1 MQGRH
6 IIEAV
11 SWGLITSVVLNLVLG
26 LALGLAPASAMLVFR
41 STSESGIAATLSGL
55 PLLGA
60 LIEVSPDATSAVGG
74 SLYTGAL
81 GFFPLIVL
89 VLRIVGAAQVMR
101 AGGDFAAIEEWLLE
115 NVATI
120 VRRAETTMVIGT
132 AIVNAT
138 ITINTAAEIAIAPFM
153 RTLGQRFNINGYR
166 RANILDANTS
176 ALGYI
181 FPWGGGVLA
190 GYASMIQLPQQFDW
204 FTEAMLANPAA
215 VWPYVF
221 HGWFLVGVFL
231 VAAWTGYG
239 LEYVPDR
246 QSEEVAR
253 VRISASCSRAG
264 PSERTDRRTPS
275 ATNSPP
281 SSQATRTVSHR
292 FGSAIRSSRLPT
304 PTGDS
309 ATDSFASA
317 SPSSTPTT
325 RRAAPNC
332 LASSTASRSRCD
344 QRNSSWSLRPQGA
357 SVASE

>member
-1 MQGRH
+1 MAFDTAGAGLVFLLARVLFG
-6 IIEAV
+6 AV
-11 SWGLITSVVLNLVLG
+11 FAFTGLNHFLDAAGMIGYAQAKGIPMASLG
-26 LALGLAPASAMLVFR
+26 VPASGGMLIAGGVGIALGVYPTV
-41 STSESGIAATLSGL
+41 AA
-55 PLLGA
+55 GA
-60 LIEVSPDATSAVGG
+60 
-74 SLYTGAL
+74 
-81 GFFPLIVL
+81 
-89 VLRIVGAAQVMR
+89 
-101 AGGDFAAIEEWLLE
+101 
-115 NVATI
+115 VA
-120 VRRAETTMVIGT
+120 
-132 AIVNAT
+132 
-138 ITINTAAEIAIAPFM
+138 
-153 RTLGQRFNINGYR
+153 
-166 RANILDANTS
+166 
-176 ALGYI
+176 
-181 FPWGGGVLA
+181 
-190 GYASMIQLPQQFDW
+190 
-204 FTEAMLANPAA
+204 
-215 VWPYVF
+215 
-221 HGWFLVGVFL
+221 VFL